1 MRYRDY
7 DKFAPIYNQYWGN
20 YSERFLPVLDN
31 LALKDYPPPAPILDL
46 CCGTGQLAVLLHK
59 VGYQVTGLDGSE
71 DMLQY
76 AQERAPDCQFIND
89 DARTFSLP
97 PEFAVVVS
105 VYDSLNHIMTIT
117 ELTQVFSKVYAAL
130 KPGGTFVFDVNM
142 ESGYARL
149 GDGSFGNV
157 QDDQAFIVRYSWDA
171 EEKRSCFQLTAFRL
185 ENGSWQRS
193 DFSLWQ
199 TCYTE
204 EEIRGRLELVG
215 FTGVECHDALEV
227 GMQHKPGDRA
237 FFLAHKEAE
246 S

>member
-1 MRYRDY
+1 MRYQDY
-7 DKFAPIYNQYWGN
+7 DGFAPIYDQYWGDF
-20 YSERFLPVLDN
+20 SERFLPILDN
-31 LALKDYPPPAPILDL
+31 LVLKDHPPPVPLLDL
-46 CCGTGQLAVLLHK
+46 CCGNGEDSRYVI
-59 VGYQVTGLDGSE
+59 GNGLDGSE
-71 DMLQY
+71 EMLRF
-76 AQERAPDCQFIND
+76 AQERAPDCQFITG

-97 PEFAVVVS
+97 PEYAVVTC

-117 ELTQVFSKVYAAL
+117 ELTRVFSNVYAAL

-157 QDDQAFIVRYSWDA
+157 KDDHAFIVRYSWDA
-171 EEKRSCFQLTAFRL
+171 EEKNSHFELTAFRI
-185 ENGSWQRS
+185 EDGSWQRS
-193 DFSLWQ
+193 DLSLWQ

-204 EEIRGRLELVG
+204 EEIRSRLELVG
-215 FTGVECHDALEV
+215 FTDVECYDALDV

-237 FFLAHKEAE
+237 FFFARKEAE